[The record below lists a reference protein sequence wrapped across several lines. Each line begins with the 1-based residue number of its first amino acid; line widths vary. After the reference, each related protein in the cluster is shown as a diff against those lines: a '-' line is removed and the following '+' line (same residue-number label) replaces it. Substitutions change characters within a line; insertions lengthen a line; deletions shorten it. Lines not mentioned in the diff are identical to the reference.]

1 MKVLDLFAGAGGF
14 GLGFKLAGHT
24 LLGSIELDKWACETL
39 CHNAGP
45 GESVIQADLTQL
57 KVESLHSLGGDVDV
71 LIGGPPCQG
80 FSVAG
85 PQHKDSSDP
94 RNSLFREFI
103 RVASYLAPKMTVIE
117 NVPGLLKRKTANGRP
132 VISVIMAALAA
143 IGYEVH
149 WTLLRAQDFGV
160 PQIRERLFI
169 FGFRPELLAARPWAS
184 PRATHG
190 EPTFFADLHPF
201 VTLWEA
207 IGDLPKPGLDD
218 SPIEYLPCMSE
229 YQSRLRQGSRG
240 ASNHVSMKH
249 TARLIERFKQIA
261 CGESQSDVYSDDLR
275 PRKRFAHSTGQ
286 TYDQNNRRMHPDRP
300 CHTLPASFYANFL
313 HPYEHRNFTAREGA
327 RIQGFP
333 DTYIFKGL
341 RTTPSHSLLRRENR
355 LDEIGLCQYNQIG
368 NAVSPLLAKIIAQHL
383 EQWDAIPLN
392 RGIQLHGDWQEGSQS
407 SGR

>member
-1 MKVLDLFAGAGGF
+1 MKILDLFAGAGGF

-24 LLGSIELDKWACETL
+24 LLGSIEIDRWACDTL
-39 CHNAGP
+39 RSNAEN
-45 GESVIQADLTQL
+45 GELVLQEDLTKL
-57 KVESLHSLGGDVDV
+57 PVESLRTLRGDIDILV
-71 LIGGPPCQG
+71 GGPPCQG

-85 PQHKDSSDP
+85 PQRKDPNDP

-103 RVASYLAPKMTVIE
+103 RFAEYLAPKVTVIE
-117 NVPGLLKRKTANGRP
+117 NVPGLLRRKTADGKP
-132 VISVIMAALAA
+132 VVEVIVSAIRE
-143 IGYEVH
+143 IGYETHVEI
-149 WTLLRAQDFGV
+149 LRAQDFGV

-169 FGFRPELLAARPWAS
+169 FGFRPSLLESRPWA
-184 PRATHG
+184 PPAPTHG
-190 EPTFFADLHPF
+190 EPSIFAELQPF

-207 IGDLPKPGLDD
+207 ISDLPKPGNSDD
-218 SPIEYLPCMSE
+218 PIPYLECQSAYQASMRENSP
-229 YQSRLRQGSRG
+229 G

-249 TARLIERFKQIA
+249 TARLVERFMQIA
-261 CGESQSDVYSDDLR
+261 CGESQSDVETAHLR
-275 PRKRFAHSTGQ
+275 PRKRFATSTGG

-313 HPYEHRNFTAREGA
+313 HPFEHRNFTAREGA

-368 NAVSPLLAKIIAQHL
+368 NAVSPILSRLVAQHL
-383 EQWDAIPLN
+383 EQWIENEGP
-392 RGIQLHGDWQEGSQS
+392 QEIANLEIERTRVFQ
-407 SGR
+407 

>member
-24 LLGSIELDKWACETL
+24 LLASVELDRWACDTL
-39 CHNAGP
+39 RHNAGP
-45 GESVIQADLTQL
+45 GETVIQGDLTQL
-57 KVESLHSLGGDVDV
+57 RIESLRSLRGEIDI

-85 PQHKDSSDP
+85 PQRKDPSDP
-94 RNSLFREFI
+94 RNSLFKEFI
-103 RVASYLAPKMTVIE
+103 RFASYLAPKMTVIE
-117 NVPGLLKRKTANGRP
+117 NVPGLLKRQTADGKP
-132 VISVIMAALAA
+132 VIEVITTALAE
-143 IGYEVH
+143 IGYQAN

-169 FGFRPELLAARPWAS
+169 FGFRPSLLAARPWNPPAV
-184 PRATHG
+184 THG
-190 EPTFFADLHPF
+190 EPSLLAQLSPF

-207 IGDLPKPGLDD
+207 ISDLPEPGEEDE
-218 SPIEYLPCMSE
+218 PIPYLPCNSN
-229 YQSRLRQGSRG
+229 YQALLRQGSCG
-240 ASNHVSMKH
+240 APNHVSMKH
-249 TARLIERFKQIA
+249 TARLVERFKRIA
-261 CGESQSDVYSDDLR
+261 CGESQSDVNSADLR
-275 PRKRFAHSTGQ
+275 PRKRFASSTGQ

-313 HPYEHRNFTAREGA
+313 HPFEHRNFTAREGA

-333 DTYIFKGL
+333 DTHIFKGL

-368 NAVSPLLAKIIAQHL
+368 NAVSPLLAKLIAQHL
-383 EQWDAIPLN
+383 EQWDAISLKKA
-392 RGIQLHGDWQEGSQS
+392 G
-407 SGR
+407 